1 MIGTPLTSSITKYG
15 RPVSVAPASSTLA
28 MFGWSISASA
38 CRSAS
43 NRAITCRVSMPG
55 LMIFSATLRCDRLLL
70 LGHVDHADAAFADL
84 LEQLVGPDHDAGRS
98 VIGWSTV
105 ATASQAGVP

>member
-1 MIGTPLTSSITKYG
+1 MNDALLVRVLNGLADLNEKLQPLFGIQLVLIAVAVMGMPRTSSITKNG

-43 NRAITCRVSMPG
+43 KRPDDFLWCPCRA
-55 LMIFSATLRCDRLLL
+55 
-70 LGHVDHADAAFADL
+70 
-84 LEQLVGPDHDAGRS
+84 
-98 VIGWSTV
+98 
-105 ATASQAGVP
+105 